1 MKNLEQR
8 ILETFIKYEGKEVEG
23 LDLGVA
29 FCEDNWP
36 NEEGDYLVEVMER
49 QDNGRVWTC
58 QCTRSGKVKDTYE
71 L

>member
-1 MKNLEQR
+1 MKELEER
-8 ILETFIKYEGKEVEG
+8 ILKTFIKYEGKEVKD

-36 NEEGDYLVEVMER
+36 DDEGQYLVEVMER

-58 QCTRSGKVKDTYE
+58 TCSKNGTFKDTYE